1 MLLKPVCCEASHVLC
16 IPTIMNKPDVEH
28 DLCIP
33 IDQLV
38 FAYYAVYTSSRR
50 LKTGLRPNHQQEQRE
65 SSRQAGEGEPG
76 SGSSSIR
83 TKANSCRHQLRQLLH
98 RQAVE
103 QSLLSLLLLE
113 AKDIYIGRGNV
124 NSCPVLVIRKTHA
137 KQEVHHGS
145 L

>member
-38 FAYYAVYTSSRR
+38 FPYYAVYTSSRR

-76 SGSSSIR
+76 SGSSSIK
-83 TKANSCRHQLRQLLH
+83 TKANSCLHQLRQLLH

-103 QSLLSLLLLE
+103 QSLLSHT
-113 AKDIYIGRGNV
+113 RGQRY
-124 NSCPVLVIRKTHA
+124 LHRKRQR
-137 KQEVHHGS
+137 K
-145 L
+145 